1 VFQAAE
7 LPRIEPTFEKDLRSF
22 VAKYADLWRGSAE
35 VTPIAP
41 MRFTPAEQR
50 SNEREADLLI
60 DSMEEELRNY
70 PDKAKEQAAWREHV
84 FLLLRRFGTAS
95 RLFSDSHF
103 DIIFS
108 PDYFAA
114 TRAFARQARAF
125 NGSIEPAALGQAMRN
140 VWVMNCMQMFL
151 GRRPY
156 LSPSIFAYSMLYP
169 YTDNYLDRPSLPRES
184 KEMACRR
191 LGLRLSGQAL
201 KPCDAHEAAVFRLIE
216 IIEGEYPRDDF
227 PEVYSSLLAIH
238 AGQIKSLGQQRK
250 LCTLDDAALLQI
262 SVEKG
267 GSSVLADGWLVG
279 GRLSRDEA
287 DFAFGFGV
295 VLQLL
300 DDLQD
305 LPDDRDAGHCTL
317 FTRAAS
323 KCLDSLTSRLW
334 HFMHCVLDSGD
345 CFADFRC
352 LELRDLIRRSST
364 MLMLRATAEN
374 AGSYSSGYLD
384 RMERISPVSFAF
396 LRNRRI
402 AAEKRFARIWPALA
416 RRRKLRSIFDLLG

>member
-1 VFQAAE
+1 MIFAA
-7 LPRIEPTFEKDLRSF
+7 
-22 VAKYADLWRGSAE
+22 
-35 VTPIAP
+35 
-41 MRFTPAEQR
+41 AEQR

-60 DSMEEELRNY
+60 DSMEKELRRY
-70 PDKAKEQAAWREHV
+70 PDKEKEQSAWRERL
-84 FLLLRRFGTAS
+84 FLLLRRFGTES
-95 RLFSDSHF
+95 FLFSDSHF

-108 PDYFAA
+108 SEYFAV
-114 TRAFARQARAF
+114 TRAFARQAGAF
-125 NGSIEPAALGQAMRN
+125 NGSIETAALGQAIRN

-191 LGLRLSGQAL
+191 LGLRLSGRAL
-201 KPCDAHEAAVFRLIE
+201 KPCDAYEAAVFRLVE
-216 IIEGEYPRDDF
+216 MIEGEYARDDF

-238 AGQIKSLGQQRK
+238 AGQIKSLRQQRK
-250 LCTLDDAALLQI
+250 FCTLDDAALLRI

-295 VLQLL
+295 MLQLL

-323 KCLDSLTSRLW
+323 LEYLDSFTSRLW
-334 HFMHCVLDSGD
+334 HFMHCVLDSMD
-345 CFADFRC
+345 CFADSRG

-364 MLMLRATAEN
+364 MLMLRAMAEN
-374 AGSYSSGYLD
+374 AGLYSNEYLR
-384 RMERISPVSFAF
+384 RMERISPMSFVF
-396 LRNRRI
+396 LKNRRI
-402 AAEKRFARIWPALA
+402 AAEKRFARIRPALA
-416 RRRKLRSIFDLLG
+416 RRRNLRSIFDLLG